1 MVSYSRRQKSGHF
14 TCYLNRTYH
23 VLLTEKQ
30 QPLALLLCHCYCGGM
45 ARNTNNL
52 RSLRNIIAEAHDILR
67 TTILPEQRSQRAY
80 ELLTAAVHLA
90 DNLLEESPAAALGAK
105 GGKITRQTRQRILPA
120 DRCQAQN
127 PRWREA
133 NEGGQAR
140 LITW

>member
-1 MVSYSRRQKSGHF
+1 MLGMVSYSRRQKSGHF

-105 GGKITRQTRQRILPA
+105 GGKITAKRGSEYFRQIAAKRKTRAGGRPTK
-120 DRCQAQN
+120 
-127 PRWREA
+127 EA
-133 NEGGQAR
+133 KPD
-140 LITW
+140 